1 MNCEQQLSDLDPYL
15 DAELDPRRTAE
26 FEAHAAQCQ
35 DCGRRLAQARRL
47 ARALAAD
54 PVAGPSEEYT
64 QRALTQARKRQRP
77 PRIVAAGF
85 VAAFSASIVTLIYT
99 GLMVGA
105 PNRDAD
111 EVLPV
116 IAMSLA
122 EPRTVNLVFAAD
134 MALDDVSLRV
144 DLPRGIEL
152 LGYEGERQV
161 RWSTHL
167 QAGKNVLPLQLRAT
181 DALGGFLTA
190 RLRYEDEEKVFR
202 INVSVSDG

>member
-1 MNCEQQLSDLDPYL
+1 MNCEQHQTSLNSYL
-15 DAELDPRRTAE
+15 DKALDAQRAAE

-35 DCGRRLAQARRL
+35 DCGRRLAQARRIT
-47 ARALAAD
+47 RAPAAD
-54 PVAGPSEEYT
+54 TVAGPGEGTT
-64 QRALTQARKRQRP
+64 QRALTVAHKPQRP

-85 VAAFSASIVTLIYT
+85 VAAFSASILTLIYT

-116 IAMSLA
+116 ITMSLA
-122 EPRTVNLVFAAD
+122 EPRTTNLVFAAD
-134 MALDDVSLRV
+134 MALDDVSLRI

-161 RWSTHL
+161 RWSTRL

-190 RLRYEDEEKVFR
+190 RLRYEDGEKVFR
-202 INVSVSDG
+202 INVSVSGG

>member
-1 MNCEQQLSDLDPYL
+1 
-15 DAELDPRRTAE
+15 
-26 FEAHAAQCQ
+26 
-35 DCGRRLAQARRL
+35 
-47 ARALAAD
+47 
-54 PVAGPSEEYT
+54 
-64 QRALTQARKRQRP
+64 LTQARKRQRP

-116 IAMSLA
+116 IAMSLV
-122 EPRTVNLVFAAD
+122 EPRTVNLVFDAD